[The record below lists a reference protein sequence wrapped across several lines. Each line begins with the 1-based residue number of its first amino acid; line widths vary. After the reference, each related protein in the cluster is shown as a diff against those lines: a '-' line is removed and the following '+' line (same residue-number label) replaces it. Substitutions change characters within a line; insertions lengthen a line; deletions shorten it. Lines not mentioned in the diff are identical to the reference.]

1 VIELPQ
7 ETPMDGAEVHP
18 PHAPHTGHRWWDFAI
33 GGTAVLVSLISL
45 YVAVHHGQ
53 IMEKLVA
60 ANSWPNIEVSFNVR
74 SGASPDNA
82 RFEIAVTNN
91 GIGPARIETLELWNG
106 TTPIESIDAIGAL
119 IKGKGDAQTVNSVS
133 QSATVIGSV
142 IGARETVIPVAIE
155 TTAIKGWEQSVVA
168 TAGDLQ
174 SRVCFCS
181 VFDECRVAD
190 SRETSPKPVVVASCP
205 VPSTSFSD
213 NISSLKSAP
222 TPAPP
227 TP

>member
-1 VIELPQ
+1 ME
-7 ETPMDGAEVHP
+7 GAEVHA

-60 ANSWPNIEVSFNVR
+60 ANSWPNVEVSFNVR
-74 SGASPDNA
+74 GGTSSDSA

-106 TTPIESIDAIGAL
+106 KTPIENIDAIGKLVKDKSDSQSLNA
-119 IKGKGDAQTVNSVS
+119 VS
-133 QSATVIGSV
+133 QSATVIGSI
-142 IGARETVIPVAIE
+142 IGARDTIIPVAIE
-155 TTAIKGWEQSVVA
+155 STAVRGWEQSMVA
-168 TAGDLQ
+168 TAGNLE

-190 SRETSPKPVVVASCP
+190 SREKSPKPVVVASCP
-205 VPSTSFSD
+205 VPTISFSD
-213 NISSLKSAP
+213 DVSSLMLSRANASSP
-222 TPAPP
+222 H
-227 TP
+227 